1 MTGQES
7 TPLPPPGELTSQADL
22 SLPGSRVVRVNPA
35 DLSQHLPRLRN
46 VVRRIVAEGDIEDV
60 LQDVMLT
67 ALQKLST
74 FRGEA
79 AVGTWLHRIA
89 VNAALAHRRKRAQ
102 VAKHE
107 ETRLD
112 EQSPQPQPLA
122 DPVRQSI
129 LPPDRESVR
138 QELSGLIQEAI
149 AKLPPLYREVY
160 VLADVEDWPNEAIG
174 QRLNLKLAAVKS
186 RLFRARKMMR
196 DQLAPHVDAAE
207 SSPDT
212 SAGEEAS

>member
-46 VVRRIVAEGDIEDV
+46 VVRRIVAEELPG
-60 LQDVMLT
+60 L
-67 ALQKLST
+67 
-74 FRGEA
+74 
-79 AVGTWLHRIA
+79 
-89 VNAALAHRRKRAQ
+89 
-102 VAKHE
+102 
-107 ETRLD
+107 
-112 EQSPQPQPLA
+112 
-122 DPVRQSI
+122 PV
-129 LPPDRESVR
+129 SV
-138 QELSGLIQEAI
+138 SH
-149 AKLPPLYREVY
+149 REVY